1 MRNHLN
7 VIVLSCLSLDHL
19 KSLRYSPTA
28 MIKRIKIGW
37 SGTWFLV
44 LIMLI
49 QGCSIQGSG
58 PTDGRL
64 PTTTTQPIAQ
74 AFTNTPTTQP
84 SPTQT
89 LPPPPVNTDTPTA
102 THTPTGTPSNTPTHT
117 PTATPTDGPSP
128 TPTDTPKPPP
138 LPTPFEHYSWTLKV
152 PILMYHYI
160 SIPPEDADE
169 YRLDLSVTPDNF
181 RTQLTYLAENGYNTI
196 DFYDLSLAIV
206 NKRELPPN
214 PIIITMD
221 DGYRDNYEN
230 AYPILQAFGMKA
242 TIFIVTEFID
252 SGNPNYLTWEMVE
265 EMSANGIRFEVHS
278 RTHPDLR
285 DRERDFLIWEI
296 LGPQE
301 TIAAHIGYTP
311 RYFAYPGGRY
321 DQDVIDILAELDF
334 WAAVT
339 TVPGK
344 WHGYNDR
351 FEWTRMR
358 IRNTTAIPEFADLVE

>member
-28 MIKRIKIGW
+28 MIKCIKIGW

-74 AFTNTPTTQP
+74 AATNTPTTQP

-89 LPPPPVNTDTPTA
+89 LPPPPVNSATPTA
-102 THTPTGTPSNTPTHT
+102 THTPTATPSNTPTHT

-221 DGYRDNYEN
+221 DGYRD
-230 AYPILQAFGMKA
+230 
-242 TIFIVTEFID
+242 
-252 SGNPNYLTWEMVE
+252 
-265 EMSANGIRFEVHS
+265 
-278 RTHPDLR
+278 
-285 DRERDFLIWEI
+285 
-296 LGPQE
+296 
-301 TIAAHIGYTP
+301 
-311 RYFAYPGGRY
+311 
-321 DQDVIDILAELDF
+321 
-334 WAAVT
+334 
-339 TVPGK
+339 
-344 WHGYNDR
+344 
-351 FEWTRMR
+351 
-358 IRNTTAIPEFADLVE
+358 